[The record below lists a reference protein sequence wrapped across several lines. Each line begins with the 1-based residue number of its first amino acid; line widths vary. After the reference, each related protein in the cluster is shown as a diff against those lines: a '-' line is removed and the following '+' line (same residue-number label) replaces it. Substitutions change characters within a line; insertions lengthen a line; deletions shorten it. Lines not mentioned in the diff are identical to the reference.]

1 MKVYLAGKMGGRLGQ
16 DVLDERAKAIVAC
29 KANYIKA
36 IDPARNE
43 HIDPTLPVD
52 LRMDYLTMK
61 AFVAKDEYAI
71 RCVDALLVLTGDTPS
86 EGTGWEMGLAHFEL
100 HIPIVMVSPKRVAGD
115 LMGFSNIKVD
125 AIFATV
131 EEAVNFIAEN
141 YRETPNAIYG

>member
-1 MKVYLAGKMGGRLGQ
+1 MRVYLAGKMGGRLGRE
-16 DVLDERAKAIVAC
+16 VLKERARAIAAC
-29 KANYIKA
+29 KANDIAA

-43 HIDPTLPVD
+43 DINPNLPVD

-71 RCVDALLVLTGDTPS
+71 RCVDVLLVLTGDTPS

-100 HIPIVMVSPKRVAGD
+100 HIPIVMVSPKRAAGE

-125 AIFATV
+125 AIFPTV
-131 EEAVNFIAEN
+131 EAAAEFIAEN
-141 YRETPNAIYG
+141 YTEVRHALYR